1 MSERYTR
8 MLETKSY
15 KGLWWLPEKSGNQIP
30 GTLTVEKNKISLE
43 TIGVLGNDNPLTHYS
58 DRNAPHYDVIWGI
71 SSEAKEISIF
81 NCYESISLNF
91 SSPFAIAHYSAQVVA
106 VGRHIGS
113 LEELGY
119 YDVTAYI
126 EELSY
131 WFKPNCLHS
140 NLEELR
146 YTCSAEIKNTPHIA
160 VQIEKDCSL
169 KIEGEAQF
177 SSSKTGMR
185 MEFEQKSSLNF
196 LFSKPIS
203 IRDAE
208 HTVFMFEQ
216 FLSFATL
223 TPVRSDRLLLID
235 KDKKSDPTVN
245 YIIEIYDDQEEERTS
260 NPERFW
266 KYLFVYDTIKE
277 SFPAIINKWY
287 AEKEMSPIRAHLI
300 DSVRKRDV
308 FGSTDFLIV
317 AQAVEGFYC
326 RFRKD
331 GLSLNSII
339 TKLREEFSD
348 VSKVELSDDDI
359 KCICDSRHYYSHLLP
374 SGKKPNV
381 KDGYALYILNHKLR
395 KVLLCCMLN
404 YFGFKN
410 EEINNIF
417 NKSNN
422 SYLNRVVG

>member
-1 MSERYTR
+1 MTEQKT
-8 MLETKSY
+8 Y
-15 KGLWWLPEKSGNQIP
+15 KGFWWLPEKPDNQIV
-30 GTLTVEKNKISLE
+30 GTLTLEKNNISLE
-43 TIGVLGNDNPLTHYS
+43 TIGVFGGDNPLTHFS
-58 DRNAPHYDVIWGI
+58 DRKTPRYDVIWGI

-81 NCYESISLNF
+81 NCHESIFLNF
-91 SSPFAIAHYSAQVVA
+91 SSPFALAHYGVQIVA
-106 VGRHIGS
+106 VGKHIGY
-113 LEELGY
+113 LDELGN

-140 NLEELR
+140 NLEEKR

-160 VQIEKDCSL
+160 VQIEKECCL
-169 KIEGEAQF
+169 KIEGEAQI
-177 SSSKTGMR
+177 SSCKTGMR

-208 HTVFMFEQ
+208 HKVFLFEQ

-223 TPVRSDRLLLID
+223 APVQSDRFLLID
-235 KDKKSDPTVN
+235 KDKKSDPTEN
-245 YIIEIYDDQEEERTS
+245 CTIEIFDDNEGERIGNS
-260 NPERFW
+260 ERFW
-266 KYLFVYDTIKE
+266 QYLFVYDTIKE
-277 SFPAIINKWY
+277 AFPSVINKWY

-300 DSVRKRDV
+300 DSVRNRGV

-326 RFRKD
+326 RFRED
-331 GLSLNSII
+331 GLSLKSII

-348 VSKVELSDDDI
+348 ISKVELSDEDI
-359 KCICDSRHYYSHLLP
+359 MCICDSRHYYSHLLP
-374 SGKKPNV
+374 AGKKPNV
-381 KDGYALYILNHKLR
+381 KDGYALYVLNHKLR
-395 KVLLCCMLN
+395 KVLICCMLN
-404 YFGFKN
+404 YFGFRN

-422 SYLNRVVG
+422 PYLRRVVG

>member
-1 MSERYTR
+1 MIEQ
-8 MLETKSY
+8 KAY
-15 KGLWWLPEKSGNQIP
+15 KGLWWLPEKPDNQIA
-30 GTLTVEKNKISLE
+30 GTLTVEGNKITLE
-43 TIGVLGNDNPLTHYS
+43 TIGVLGNENPLTHVGG
-58 DRNAPHYDVIWGI
+58 RNVPHYDVIWGYSSKAEKI
-71 SSEAKEISIF
+71 SAF
-81 NCYESISLNF
+81 NCYESLSINTGC
-91 SSPFAIAHYSAQVVA
+91 PFPIANYTAQIIA
-106 VGRHIGS
+106 VGKHIKS
-113 LEELGY
+113 LDELGN
-119 YDVTAYI
+119 YDVSAYI

-131 WFKPNCLHS
+131 WFRPNCLHS
-140 NLEELR
+140 DWRGETYSCIAEL
-146 YTCSAEIKNTPHIA
+146 KNTPCIN

-177 SSSKTGMR
+177 STTKTGLR

-203 IRDAE
+203 IHEANQK
-208 HTVFMFEQ
+208 VFLFEQ

-223 TPVRSDRLLLID
+223 TPVQCGRLLLID
-235 KDKKSDPTVN
+235 KDKKSDPTQN
-245 YIIEIYDDQEEERTS
+245 SIIEIIDNNEKEITR

-277 SFPAIINKWY
+277 AFPSIINKWY

-300 DSVRKRDV
+300 ESVRNRDV

-331 GLSLNSII
+331 GLRLNSII

-348 VSKVELSDDDI
+348 ISKVELSNDDI
-359 KCICDSRHYYSHLLP
+359 KCIRDSRHYYSHLLP

-395 KVLLCCMLN
+395 KILLCCMLN

-417 NKSNN
+417 NKSN
-422 SYLNRVVG
+422 SPYLRRVVS